1 MGCCK
6 SRRRWLAPSIDYDPD
21 FRETQKVFG
30 SPLHCPGGHAMEVLM
45 THRPGHLRCDICGN
59 KQGLGCRMQ
68 GCWECDYH
76 VCETCEPKFQNADF
90 YNDWYSF
97 WNGGKQLVDND
108 GAGSTASTALPLKMP
123 LCPGRHSM
131 VAYFGAKDPP
141 VLCDVCGTRQR
152 PYRRLW
158 GCRECNYDV
167 GLCCADKFSD
177 VAWLQSWWS
186 FHREGEVDEE
196 FETEDPRPSQPPV
209 VLGKPLEKYS
219 STPGPAPSAP
229 APSPSAKSDASPSPV
244 EAPFAPEEAEQCK
257 ITRQKPEPL
266 KIPVQEGHAA
276 SATGKLLPLGGAPPV
291 APGIMMQAESYLKPA
306 SPGGPAARLQE
317 PGEGAGEE
325 GQAVGGVSGA
335 SRRRREEEVAQQE
348 DRRGQKLQRAR
359 AQYPQAA
366 GRSEATLRREEPPAA
381 IAEPTN
387 APDEDRREK
396 KEKKERS
403 EKSERK
409 EKKDRSEKKEKKEKE
424 EKEGDASE
432 TKERKSKKEKKEK
445 EGDAVNRSKGRDEE
459 PEKKHRHR
467 SKQQEEGS
475 A

>member
-291 APGIMMQAESYLKPA
+291 APGIMMQAESYLKPPGSK
-306 SPGGPAARLQE
+306 SPEKEQEKKAKLSEVSPEPAAG
-317 PGEGAGEE
+317 GEKKRSPSKKTGEDKSSKGRGHSTRKPPE
-325 GQAVGGVSGA
+325 EVKQPSGERSLRQRSQSQRMPRTRTGG
-335 SRRRREEEVAQQE
+335 RRRRR
-348 DRRGQKLQRAR
+348 RRGPKSRRGRRKRTGRRKRRRRRRRRKRAMLQR
-359 AQYPQAA
+359 
-366 GRSEATLRREEPPAA
+366 RRRGSP
-381 IAEPTN
+381 
-387 APDEDRREK
+387 RRRRKRK
-396 KEKKERS
+396 K
-403 EKSERK
+403 
-409 EKKDRSEKKEKKEKE
+409 
-424 EKEGDASE
+424 
-432 TKERKSKKEKKEK
+432 
-445 EGDAVNRSKGRDEE
+445 VM
-459 PEKKHRHR
+459 
-467 SKQQEEGS
+467 Q
-475 A
+475 